1 LEEKNRKPVVML
13 DAVFLGQQLM
23 VVAPRCLSLS
33 LTLVVGRR
41 EAIFEDS
48 AANGTTEDKRQNH
61 QISLKKY

>member
-33 LTLVVGRR
+33 LTLVVGQTD
-41 EAIFEDS
+41 EE
-48 AANGTTEDKRQNH
+48 KP
-61 QISLKKY
+61 SLKIRLQMAPKTSDKIIRFH

>member
-33 LTLVVGRR
+33 LTLVVGQR

-48 AANGTTEDKRQNH
+48 AANGTEDKRQNH